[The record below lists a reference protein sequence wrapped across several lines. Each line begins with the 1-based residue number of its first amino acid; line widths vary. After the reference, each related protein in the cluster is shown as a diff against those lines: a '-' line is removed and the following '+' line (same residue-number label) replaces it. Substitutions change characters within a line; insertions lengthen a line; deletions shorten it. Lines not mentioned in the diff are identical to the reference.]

1 MILQLRKINEDARYL
16 SAHELRKVISQ
27 CERKIAEGLAEMD
40 DYETFVLC
48 QQELT
53 RRRWP
58 HKLNRYT

>member
-1 MILQLRKINEDARYL
+1 MILQGRKVNENVRYL
-16 SAHELRKVISQ
+16 SAHEIRDVIAQ

-40 DYETFVLC
+40 DYELFVLC

-58 HKLNRYT
+58 HKLNSYK